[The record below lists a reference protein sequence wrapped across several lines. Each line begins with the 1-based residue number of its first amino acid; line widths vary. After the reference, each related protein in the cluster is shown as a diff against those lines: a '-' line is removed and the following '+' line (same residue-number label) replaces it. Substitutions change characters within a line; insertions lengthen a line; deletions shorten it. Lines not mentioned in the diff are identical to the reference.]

1 MHMHD
6 IILYG
11 HLEIMKAT
19 EKLPLDK
26 WELPNACGVWSVKN
40 IIAHLAAY
48 ELMLVDVLSSLLD
61 ENAITPTLSNMF
73 TLRDAWNDDEV
84 EKRKHLNATDT
95 FKEYTDNHE
104 KVVQL
109 LEDIPAERATKAGAL
124 SWYGDSYDLD
134 DFLVYTFYGHKREHA
149 AQIHAFRDVLK
160 RGENG

>member
-11 HLEIMKAT
+11 HGEIMKAT

-40 IIAHLAAY
+40 IVAHLAAY
-48 ELMLVDVLSSLLD
+48 ELMLVDVLSSLLEPD
-61 ENAITPTLSNMF
+61 AITPTLSNMVNM
-73 TLRDAWNDDEV
+73 RDSWNDDEV
-84 EKRKHLNATDT
+84 EKRKHLNASET
-95 FKEYTDNHE
+95 FREYTDNHA
-104 KVVQL
+104 KVLQL
-109 LEDIPAERATKAGAL
+109 MERLPSEFATKAGAL
-124 SWYGDSYDLD
+124 SWYGDAYDLD

-149 AQIHAFRDVLK
+149 AQINAFRDVLA